1 MPAEQWRRQQE
12 DRTDGDSRRPDQTRD
27 SRRTGQWNGSRG
39 QGSGTRAGQG
49 NYARAVM
56 QPEQKKEKVTPTE
69 EATFKTMLERA
80 TDRYRGN
87 PSGIAAITE
96 RTIAA
101 MGLKP
106 DRNEVL
112 AVTANILAYRKASSN
127 SKGKHKRRLPTEE
140 VSVAVRECLQQYSS
154 AQ

>member
-1 MPAEQWRRQQE
+1 
-12 DRTDGDSRRPDQTRD
+12 
-27 SRRTGQWNGSRG
+27 
-39 QGSGTRAGQG
+39 
-49 NYARAVM
+49 M
-56 QPEQKKEKVTPTE
+56 QPAQKKAKATPTE
-69 EATFKTMLERA
+69 EVTFKAMLEKA

-87 PSGIAAITE
+87 PSGIASITE

-112 AVTANILAYRKASSN
+112 AVTANILAYRKATN
-127 SKGKHKRRLPTEE
+127 NGKGKHKRRFQTEE
-140 VSVAVRECLQQYSS
+140 MSAAVRDCLNQYSN

>member
-1 MPAEQWRRQQE
+1 
-12 DRTDGDSRRPDQTRD
+12 
-27 SRRTGQWNGSRG
+27 
-39 QGSGTRAGQG
+39 
-49 NYARAVM
+49 M
-56 QPEQKKEKVTPTE
+56 QPAQKKEKGTPTE

-112 AVTANILAYRKASSN
+112 AVTANILAYRKATSN

>member
-1 MPAEQWRRQQE
+1 MIRAA
-12 DRTDGDSRRPDQTRD
+12 
-27 SRRTGQWNGSRG
+27 RG
-39 QGSGTRAGQG
+39 QRPANKSTH
-49 NYARAVM
+49 V
-56 QPEQKKEKVTPTE
+56 ELKEKVTPTE

-112 AVTANILAYRKASSN
+112 AVTANILAYRKATSN

-140 VSVAVRECLQQYSS
+140 MSVAVRDCLQQYSS